1 VKLILKRDTA
11 TPHLQS
17 LLATSKSPRTA
28 QTMLGAGAKAVQ
40 VEISNHLRKLQAR
53 GNEKGWPSQ
62 GFFAGKKGSVEKN
75 VGIAARDAN
84 SITVSIADPR
94 FVHRIK
100 GGTVTGKHP
109 SDSGKGVKKIAIP
122 LTAEAY
128 AAQGKGSIKQSM
140 PGLQIVV
147 TKKGAYLAMPEGSV
161 SHGRMRFLFKLVS
174 SVTHRPH
181 PEEAPDESALAAA
194 GLAGMDLAAKRLLAA

>member
-1 VKLILKRDTA
+1 VKITLKRDTA
-11 TPHLQS
+11 TPHLQR
-17 LLATSKSPRTA
+17 LQATSKSPRTA

-84 SITVSIADPR
+84 TVTVSIADPR
-94 FVHRIK
+94 FVHRIR
-100 GGTVTGKHP
+100 GGIVRPKR
-109 SDSGKGVKKIAIP
+109 VKMLAIP

-128 AAQGKGSIKQSM
+128 AAQGKGSLKQSM
-140 PGLQIVV
+140 PGLQIVI